1 MKENISPLVSIC
13 CITYNQAPYIR
24 QCLEGFIMQKTNF
37 SIEIIIHDDASTDGT
52 QDIIKEYKKKYPHLI
67 KAIFQSKNQYSNGV
81 KRILATF
88 VFPHTKGKYIA
99 LCEGDDYWTD
109 PLKLQKQVDFLE
121 KKTDFTMSFHGAQI
135 KRTNNEIGKE
145 AAPMYIDIKNKEYT
159 SKELFEKWVA
169 PTASMVFRK
178 DILNYDIIKHPAVL
192 NSDIIMVLLAADKG
206 KIYGF
211 SEQMS
216 VYRIHEGGV
225 TWNIDMNTMRLKEY
239 PIHYRFIKRT
249 FKKVPSKIINKKIAS
264 TYRHLAHYYKDEK
277 DYLNLLIAFFKKVY
291 YLILSAF

>member
-1 MKENISPLVSIC
+1 MNQILVSIS
-13 CITYNQAPYIR
+13 CITFNHEPYIR
-24 QCLEGFIMQKTNF
+24 QCLDGFIMQKTDF
-37 SIEIIIHDDASTDGT
+37 AFEVLIHDDASTDNT
-52 QDIIKEYKKKYPHLI
+52 ENIIREYERRYPSIIKPIYEKENQWNKGRKGS
-67 KAIFQSKNQYSNGV
+67 AIFN
-81 KRILATF
+81 
-88 VFPHTKGKYIA
+88 FPRAKGKYIA
-99 LCEGDDYWTD
+99 LCEGDDCWSD

-121 KKTDFTMSFHGAQI
+121 NHPDFTLSFHGARI
-135 KRTNNEIGKE
+135 ERTNSEIGK
-145 AAPMYIDIKNKEYT
+145 AIPMYIDIKNKEYT
-159 SKELFEKWVA
+159 SKELFNRWVA

-178 DILNYDIIKHPAVL
+178 SILNPHIMTHPSVL

-211 SEQMS
+211 TDQMS
-216 VYRIHEGGV
+216 VYRVHEGGV
-225 TWNIDMNTMRLKEY
+225 TWNINMNAERLKRY
-239 PIHYRFIKRT
+239 PAHYQFIKRT